1 MLRYWGFRA
10 SFQPIFLENAA
21 HNTAQYGVSRPAGRW
36 RRRQAANHI
45 PRLCVLRY
53 RTNQASNPTQ
63 TKHPDIAARTASGR
77 GVRRAQVMSD
87 QSRRGKSGRGRAPAP
102 GQTDQTGWGWA
113 AWLGRGGFRRRKARE
128 IQDLLIKIT
137 LTQTVIHTPQLPLM
151 KQGKTQVS
159 KK

>member
-10 SFQPIFLENAA
+10 PFQPVFLENAA
-21 HNTAQYGVSRPAGRW
+21 HNTAQYGMSRPAGRW
-36 RRRQAANHI
+36 RRRQAANHT

-63 TKHPDIAARTASGR
+63 TPRYRSTHGERARGEVNPGDVRPEQAGQERTRPRAGAGPNGPN
-77 GVRRAQVMSD
+77 GVGV
-87 QSRRGKSGRGRAPAP
+87 
-102 GQTDQTGWGWA
+102 
-113 AWLGRGGFRRRKARE
+113 GGLVGEGSFRRRKARE
-128 IQDLLIKIT
+128 IQGILIKIT
-137 LTQTVIHTPQLPLM
+137 LTRTVIHTPQLPPV